1 MFDYH
6 NILKYQIQNGAFNK
20 NDSLKRVNMF
30 YMFDQITHD
39 EYEDLMKTIDEV
51 FSKKED

>member
-6 NILKYQIQNGAFNK
+6 NILKRQIKLGAYNK
-20 NDSLKRVNMF
+20 NDALKRVNMF

-39 EYEDLMKTIDEV
+39 EYEDLMKTIEEV
-51 FSKKED
+51 FAIGA